1 MGVGALLIAPFGD
14 KIGRR
19 KTVLLSLGILFTGML
34 AASFT
39 NNVFELGLVRAFT
52 GLGIGAVLANVNIL
66 VSEYSSPRRRNLCV
80 ALMSVGYPIGATI
93 GGIAAVYL
101 LEIWGWR
108 SVYVFGALIA
118 LVLVPITLFFL
129 PESLDFLVARRPG
142 GALARSNRI
151 FARLGLRQIVA
162 LPPVTQIIPGQRA
175 SAFAIFRPQFL
186 SVTLVTSFLYLS
198 VMATCYFLLSWTPK
212 LLIDLGLSVR
222 GGISGSLLLNVGGAI
237 GCILFGL
244 YAVRLGVRRLATGFM
259 LGLVAMTVLFGFIP
273 PVQGLL
279 LTGAMAVGFCLHTSI
294 TVLYVVVPTVFPGAI
309 RATRPGGLLASAR
322 STHSSVFG
330 PKVRSTAASSSA
342 SASEIGSTLW
352 KTNIFSASASSS
364 ISLTTSRGT
373 RRLSRTPIRSGVSSP
388 TSTQACWTTPNSL
401 SSTMY
406 SRPLPASLTSSVP
419 GPPMPSKRAR
429 NARMVRPSGRPRRAA
444 PAPETPRQAD
454 PRRS

>member
-1 MGVGALLIAPFGD
+1 MASFVAPPTSFMPEFMTRFQVGIVFLCICIAGLDGFDVLVVAYTAPAIARDWGLTPATIGGLFSAGLAGMGVGALLIAPFGD

-309 RATRPGGLLASAR
+309 RATGTGFAMSIGRVGAVIGPLVAGLLIQY
-322 STHSSVFG
+322 G
-330 PKVRSTAASSSA
+330 
-342 SASEIGSTLW
+342 
-352 KTNIFSASASSS
+352 
-364 ISLTTSRGT
+364 
-373 RRLSRTPIRSGVSSP
+373 
-388 TSTQACWTTPNSL
+388 
-401 SSTMY
+401 Y
-406 SRPLPASLTSSVP
+406 SRSVYCAVLALPMLVAVACLYGLRSLD
-419 GPPMPSKRAR
+419 
-429 NARMVRPSGRPRRAA
+429 A
-444 PAPETPRQAD
+444 PAPTAREPSVAQTA
-454 PRRS
+454 